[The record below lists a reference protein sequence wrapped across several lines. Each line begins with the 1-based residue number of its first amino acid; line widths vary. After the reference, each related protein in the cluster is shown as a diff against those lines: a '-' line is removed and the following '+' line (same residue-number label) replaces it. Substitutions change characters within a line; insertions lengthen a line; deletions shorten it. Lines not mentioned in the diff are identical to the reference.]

1 MKKRVWVMFLAAVLL
16 LGVAPMSLAA
26 GTLSANEATT
36 EVEYR
41 LANLQTES
49 GFRPGDSNTNCLTF
63 ALSVINEIF
72 DIKLSDIEYHGEKET
87 SGGKQGYLIRIG
99 RCFRTYPG
107 FVCNYSSSG
116 AMELNT
122 DNVKALLTQAK
133 CGDMIQTTRKT
144 AAGVNDQYNN
154 SNCQTRHPH
163 TMIVQSI
170 GNTSLVVYEGNM
182 NGGKVNIR
190 TITYEDFANTYNH
203 TITLFRAYNYDEVNS
218 SKTVNNQSKPL
229 RILPTSEP
237 GEHREAGTP
246 FYFRGSITSGSP
258 IISAT
263 VSILASDGGILQTR
277 TVNPNKTNVD
287 ILADGLDSLKFGKLG
302 EGVYTLVLSAADA
315 SGNSQEWSRAF
326 SVGNVDVTP
335 PPSDLTIAPTTF
347 PTENMTPGAPFYFRG
362 SITSTNYDVTTA
374 AVSIFDSNGN
384 VIQTRTVTPNKKSVD
399 ILADGLDSLKFGQLA
414 EGVYT
419 FALSAADASGNVQ
432 TWSAPF
438 SIGTVAP
445 TPAPSVTPEPAPTP
459 TPAPVFTPTPTPT
472 PVPSPAPTP
481 SPTPQPIST
490 PAPLPTR
497 DPCKNGHEYRVDSET
512 DTMIYYVCDRCGDY
526 YSEEKEEK
534 KSRLPLP
541 TVNVY
546 SNDFSDV
553 KTKDWFYSSVVSAYE
568 LGLMRGTGKGVFSPD
583 SNVTIAQTVTLAAR
597 IHSIYHTGS
606 DDFPSYD
613 GGKWFDPYVDY
624 AKENGILTEAYNYDR
639 PATREEFIHILS
651 KALPEEEL
659 ENIAGKI
666 SFADA
671 DKITYIS
678 DVRLLSGAGIITG
691 IEESGRTYFRPV
703 TTITRAQVAAVVSRM
718 AMPELRMGK

>member
-1 MKKRVWVMFLAAVLL
+1 MKKKAFAVLL
-16 LGVAPMSLAA
+16 AVVMLIGATPISLATDYTYDADAAIFYARTWAYGRNKDYGGGANNDCANFVSQCLVA
-26 GTLSANEATT
+26 GGLERTNDWTGSYWNSAREDHNQDLLHYLTNTLGATLYIKNEEERSKLSTWRENWVT
-36 EVEYR
+36 DINVPLNEY
-41 LANLQTES
+41 S
-49 GFRPGDSNTNCLTF
+49 KSVVRPGMLIWTM
-63 ALSVINEIF
+63 
-72 DIKLSDIEYHGEKET
+72 G
-87 SGGKQGYLIRIG
+87 SGGAHVVICTKVENGNIYYAG
-99 RCFRTYPG
+99 HSNDRCDYTYSG
-107 FVCNYSSSG
+107 LDSQIACVVDVGSS
-116 AMELNT
+116 
-122 DNVKALLTQAK
+122 
-133 CGDMIQTTRKT
+133 
-144 AAGVNDQYNN
+144 
-154 SNCQTRHPH
+154 
-163 TMIVQSI
+163 
-170 GNTSLVVYEGNM
+170 
-182 NGGKVNIR
+182 NGGGNKEKRLSISP
-190 TITYEDFANTYNH
+190 I
-203 TITLFRAYNYDEVNS
+203 
-218 SKTVNNQSKPL
+218 
-229 RILPTSEP
+229 SEP
-237 GEHREAGTP
+237 GEHREVGTP

-258 IISAT
+258 ITSAT
-263 VSILASDGGILQTR
+263 VSILASDGSILQTR

-287 ILADGLDSLKFGKLG
+287 ILADGLDSLKFGKQG
-302 EGVYTLVLSAADA
+302 EGAYTLVLSATDA
-315 SGNSQEWSRAF
+315 SGDSQEWSRAF

-374 AVSIFDSNGN
+374 TVSILDSNGN
-384 VIQTRTVTPNKKSVD
+384 AIQTRTVTPNKKSVD

-459 TPAPVFTPTPTPT
+459 TPAPVFMPTPTPT
-472 PVPSPAPTP
+472 PVPTPAPTP

-497 DPCKNGHEYRVDSET
+497 DPCKSGHEYRVDIET
-512 DTMIYYVCDRCGDY
+512 DTTIYYVCDRCGDY
-526 YSEEKEEK
+526 YSEEKEVR
-534 KSRLPLP
+534 SCLPLP

-546 SNDFSDV
+546 ANDFSDV

-568 LGLMRGTGKGVFSPD
+568 LGLMKGTGKGVFSPD

-659 ENIAGKI
+659 ENIAGEI
-666 SFADA
+666 SFAD
-671 DKITYIS
+671 DDEITYIF

-703 TTITRAQVAAVVSRM
+703 TTITRAQVAAVVGRM
-718 AMPELRMGK
+718 AMPNSRIENK